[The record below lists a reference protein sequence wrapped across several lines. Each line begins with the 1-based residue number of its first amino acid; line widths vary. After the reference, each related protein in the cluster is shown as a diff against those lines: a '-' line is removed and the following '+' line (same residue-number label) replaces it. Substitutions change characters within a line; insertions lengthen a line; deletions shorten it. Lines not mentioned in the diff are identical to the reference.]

1 MIELAE
7 EKENQ
12 TKIKV
17 IGVGGAGCNAVN
29 RMIDTGIHG
38 VEFVA
43 ANTDAQHL
51 KVTKA
56 PISIQL
62 GPKVTGGLGAGSI
75 PEIGEKSAIES
86 KENIADVLKGSDM
99 VFLTAGMGGGTGTGA
114 SPIIAQIA
122 KEMGILIVGVVT
134 KPFAFEGKKR
144 MTQANAGIEKLV
156 DNLDSLIVINNDNL
170 LKIGGKNTTYM
181 ECFSLAND
189 VLHHA
194 VQGIAELVTGTG
206 LVNLDFADLKTIM
219 SEKGRAIMGVGIG
232 RGESRAQEAVESA
245 LTSPLLE
252 NDSIEGATGVLLN
265 ITGGPDL
272 TLHEVNQIAN
282 TITKEV
288 DENAN
293 VIYGQMVNP
302 NMTDEIRITIVAT
315 GFRHSNVK
323 KEVGAQKFPSK
334 RMELIAGK
342 EFEKPAFQRYMK
354 EGIKE
359 SAIAGEDRIVKE
371 VQKKKKVSDD
381 APQFLIQWDDE
392 NYDIPAF
399 LRQNVKH

>member
-1 MIELAE
+1 MVL
-7 EKENQ
+7 NL
-12 TKIKV
+12 
-17 IGVGGAGCNAVN
+17 
-29 RMIDTGIHG
+29 
-38 VEFVA
+38 F
-43 ANTDAQHL
+43 L
-51 KVTKA
+51 L
-56 PISIQL
+56 IQI
-62 GPKVTGGLGAGSI
+62 GPKVTGGLGVGSVH
-75 PEIGEKSAIES
+75 EIGEKSAIES
-86 KENIADVLKGSDM
+86 KDNISDVLRGSDM

-114 SPIIAQIA
+114 SPVIAQIA
-122 KEMGILIVGVVT
+122 REMGILIVGVVT
-134 KPFAFEGKKR
+134 KPFGFEGKKR
-144 MTQANAGIEKLV
+144 MTQAEAGIEKLV
-156 DNLDSLIVINNDNL
+156 ENLDSLIIINNDNL

-206 LVNLDFADLKTIM
+206 LVNLDFADLKTVM

-232 RGESRAQEAVESA
+232 RGEGRAQEAIESA

-252 NDSIEGATGVLLN
+252 NDSIEGATGVLIN

-272 TLHEVNQIAN
+272 TLHEVNQIAH

-288 DENAN
+288 DDNAN

-302 NMTDEIRITIVAT
+302 NMSDEVRITIVAT
-315 GFRHSNVK
+315 GFRHTNVK
-323 KEVGAQKFPSK
+323 KETNQRYPSK
-334 RMELIAGK
+334 RMELITGK

-359 SAIAGEDRIVKE
+359 AVIAGEDRIVKE
-371 VQKKKKVSDD
+371 MQQKKKGADD
-381 APQFLIQWDDE
+381 APQFLIQWDEE

-399 LRQNVKH
+399 LRQNVEH